1 MQNNSNSPQNNLQSQ
16 GTLEQ
21 EQTVIKR
28 TKKQSQFPEIWR
40 RFRRNPQA
48 LAGLIVIFLLV
59 ILSLSAD
66 FIAPSTERDPGYDR
80 QNLMNAFQFPSKEF
94 LFGTDHLGRDIAARI
109 IHGGRITLTVG
120 FIVVSISMLF
130 GVALGSIAGFYTGIV
145 DGLIMRILDVILAIP
160 QILLAFA
167 IAAALGRGL
176 TSLMIAVG
184 ISAVPGFSRI
194 VRGQVLQLREQ
205 EFIEAARSVG
215 ASDLRII
222 VKHVIPNCM
231 APIIIQATMGIAGAI
246 LSAASLS
253 FLGLGMPPPTP
264 EWGAMLSD
272 ARRFMLAGFWHMT
285 LYPGLAIAL
294 IIFSLN
300 LVGDGLRDAFD
311 PRLRSAGFSKRRF
324 NKIRRSI
331 LNQEVE

>member
-1 MQNNSNSPQNNLQSQ
+1 MQNNTQENMNQSAQ
-16 GTLEQ
+16 RQ
-21 EQTVIKR
+21 EENMAIR
-28 TKKQSQFPEIWR
+28 SKKQSQFPEIWR

-48 LAGLIVIFLLV
+48 LVGLVVILLL
-59 ILSLSAD
+59 IMLSLSAD
-66 FIAPSTERDPGYDR
+66 VLAPATQRDPGYDR
-80 QNLMNAFQFPSKEF
+80 QNLLNAYQYPSNQHV
-94 LFGTDHLGRDIAARI
+94 FGTDHLGRDIAARI

-120 FIVVSISMLF
+120 FIVVSISMFF
-130 GVALGSIAGFYTGIV
+130 GVALGSIAGYYA
-145 DGLIMRILDVILAIP
+145 GLIDSVIMRILDVILAIP

-176 TSLMIAVG
+176 PSLMIAVG
-184 ISAVPGFSRI
+184 VSAIPGFSRI
-194 VRGQVLQLREQ
+194 VRGQVLSLREQ
-205 EFIEAARSVG
+205 EFIEAARASG
-215 ASDLRII
+215 AGDFRII
-222 VKHVIPNCM
+222 ARHIIPNCM

-246 LSAASLS
+246 LSAAGLS

-272 ARRFMLAGFWHMT
+272 ARRFMLAGYWHMT

-324 NKIRRSI
+324 KKMRRAISKAE
-331 LNQEVE
+331 EVE